1 MLLAGVVAAHAESPM
16 DSLQRFL
23 ADPANVFG
31 HDPNMPGRRHVA
43 QPEAPPVAP
52 LVDVPLPHLRPGDE
66 AAAQLPLNYA
76 AADDALIAP
85 PVPPAPAPPVV
96 AADDAVLPEPSVP
109 ALPPPII
116 TNAPVPV
123 PHLRP
128 ADLLPAITAPPLPDG
143 PKIAALTPV
152 PFPDLVKPPPAA
164 DTACMAEITAAGVI
178 ATPVPPI
185 SEDDGQCGIATPV
198 SVTALEGGAIKLS
211 PAATIDCSLAQHLAN
226 WVHDV
231 VAPQAETA
239 YGKPLTGL
247 RVADAYTCRS
257 RDNIPGAKLSEHAHG
272 TAIDI
277 SDFKVGDDWV
287 DVEKDWSG
295 GTPTDATFLAD
306 VRKAACGPFTTV
318 LGPGSD
324 SYHTSHFHLD
334 IIKRRTAGP
343 SHGLYCH

>member
-1 MLLAGVVAAHAESPM
+1 M
-16 DSLQRFL
+16 DQLQRFL
-23 ADPANVFG
+23 ANPANVFG
-31 HDPNMPGRRHVA
+31 HDPNMPGRP
-43 QPEAPPVAP
+43 QGAPAEPSEP
-52 LVDVPLPHLRPGDE
+52 PVDVPLPHLRPGDGV
-66 AAAQLPLNYA
+66 ASLPPLNYA
-76 AADDALIAP
+76 AADDTLVAP
-85 PVPPAPAPPVV
+85 PVPPAPPAPV
-96 AADDAVLPEPSVP
+96 AENDVPLPAPSVP
-109 ALPPPII
+109 PLPPPII
-116 TNAPVPV
+116 TNAPVPT

-143 PKIAALTPV
+143 PKVAALTPV

-164 DTACMAEITAAGVI
+164 DTVCMAEITAAGVV
-178 ATPVPPI
+178 ATPVPAI
-185 SEDDGQCGIATPV
+185 SEDNGQCGIATPV
-198 SVTALEGGAIKLS
+198 SVTALEDGAIKLS

-231 VAPQAETA
+231 VAPQAEA
-239 YGKPLTGL
+239 DYGKPLTGL
-247 RVADAYTCRS
+247 RVADAYTCRP

-277 SDFKVGDDWV
+277 SDFKVGDTWV

-295 GTPTDATFLAD
+295 GTPTDATFLSD